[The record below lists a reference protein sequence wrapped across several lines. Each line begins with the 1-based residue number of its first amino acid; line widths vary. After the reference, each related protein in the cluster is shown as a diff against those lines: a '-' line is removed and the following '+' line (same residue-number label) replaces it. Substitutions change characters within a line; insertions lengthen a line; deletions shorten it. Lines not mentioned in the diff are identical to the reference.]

1 MHLGRW
7 LDGAAQS
14 VLRPLI
20 ERRRA
25 TTHTLAGASVNWVE
39 ALMPGPVLAL
49 GGLGWLCGECWGGRV
64 GGARGGGLGGLGGG
78 GGIGGGGRGGGVAG
92 GGAAAAAAA
101 VAAAARRRCCVR

>member
-64 GGARGGGLGGLGGG
+64 GG
-78 GGIGGGGRGGGVAG
+78 GGR